1 MINIRMKGHFVRNF
15 SSFKAG
21 LPISSAPSFLHL
33 RFSFRLPSCA
43 FWNYIYLLTYT
54 SMLDRQTDERADTS
68 RQRVSRTISR
78 AKNGN
83 RTFNRPINSAIV
95 STIPLKTR
103 RNLSATSWCHCDHVT
118 FTSVAPSVVRRVR
131 SSLVRAAYARSF
143 VETTVLFVASLT
155 LRCSCAGGCSVFN
168 LSAQLQISHD
178 REAANA
184 LCLVANIE
192 DTRAE

>member
-54 SMLDRQTDERADTS
+54 SMLDRQTDERVDTS

-78 AKNGN
+78 AKMVIKRLIG
-83 RTFNRPINSAIV
+83 RLTV
-95 STIPLKTR
+95 L
-103 RNLSATSWCHCDHVT
+103 LSARFRWKLGGTSLRRRDVT
-118 FTSVAPSVVRRVR
+118 AITWPSHLWRHLSCVVWDRRLSEPPTPVR
-131 SSLVRAAYARSF
+131 SSKRLYC
-143 VETTVLFVASLT
+143 SL
-155 LRCSCAGGCSVFN
+155 LP
-168 LSAQLQISHD
+168 
-178 REAANA
+178 
-184 LCLVANIE
+184 
-192 DTRAE
+192 